1 MLFLVML
8 SVVLPFVV
16 MLSFVLLGLGLGWV
30 VSWVLL
36 RNKVRVVLL
45 R

>member
-1 MLFLVML
+1 VQIALAQIVRV
-8 SVVLPFVV
+8 S
-16 MLSFVLLGLGLGWV
+16 VLLGLGLGWV

-45 R
+45 S